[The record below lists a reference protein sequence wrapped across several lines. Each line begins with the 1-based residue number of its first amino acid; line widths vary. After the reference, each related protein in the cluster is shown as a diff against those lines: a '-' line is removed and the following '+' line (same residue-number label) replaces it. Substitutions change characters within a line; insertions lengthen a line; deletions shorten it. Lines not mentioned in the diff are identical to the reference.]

1 MLCTHEHRDA
11 AAGASAGAAIPHSS
25 PVFERLPVSAA
36 ADDGYDYL
44 AHMRVLGQGAASLEG
59 MAPTPAAAGAAG
71 AAAVQEQPSTAS
83 AASAASAAGPSTFV
97 PAPGGFEAPE
107 EDLRI
112 IDASRLTVM
121 QQVQEEQAA
130 TVMMGGVT
138 AFSKDR
144 PSLHGTGACVG
155 GGGGI

>member
-1 MLCTHEHRDA
+1 M
-11 AAGASAGAAIPHSS
+11 
-25 PVFERLPVSAA
+25 SAA

-155 GGGGI
+155 GGGGDLRVACSAFGWVLVVGARVLA

>member
-1 MLCTHEHRDA
+1 M
-11 AAGASAGAAIPHSS
+11 
-25 PVFERLPVSAA
+25 
-36 ADDGYDYL
+36 
-44 AHMRVLGQGAASLEG
+44 
-59 MAPTPAAAGAAG
+59 
-71 AAAVQEQPSTAS
+71 QEQPSTAS

-155 GGGGI
+155 GGGDLRVACSAFGWVLVVGARVLA